1 MDVGGQW
8 LCHDPNPR
16 GALRGYFP
24 LMGTWCYQG
33 DLLRLWT
40 AQTCPSVTYT
50 CWSLLCPL
58 TLFYTMAFKWLED
71 NTGTQV
77 FGLIILNFC
86 LSLISSIPQR
96 PGVQLGLVSI
106 LLKM

>member
-1 MDVGGQW
+1 M
-8 LCHDPNPR
+8 
-16 GALRGYFP
+16 
-24 LMGTWCYQG
+24 
-33 DLLRLWT
+33 WT

-58 TLFYTMAFKWLED
+58 TLFYTMVFKWLED

-86 LSLISSIPQR
+86 LSLISSRPQR
-96 PGVQLGLVSI
+96 PGMQLGLVSGLVSI